1 MNDLIRNEIDGF
13 LLKLD
18 ANNLIFISQNLKID
32 IKRETNK
39 RNVLRLI
46 QKHIDGIE
54 GEEHFTAI
62 KEGFEK
68 EFAADVVTNGKKKK
82 KFQHQE

>member
-1 MNDLIRNEIDGF
+1 MNDLIRKEIDGF

>member
-62 KEGFEK
+62 KEGFKK

>member
-1 MNDLIRNEIDGF
+1 MIRNEIDGF
-13 LLKLD
+13 LWKLD